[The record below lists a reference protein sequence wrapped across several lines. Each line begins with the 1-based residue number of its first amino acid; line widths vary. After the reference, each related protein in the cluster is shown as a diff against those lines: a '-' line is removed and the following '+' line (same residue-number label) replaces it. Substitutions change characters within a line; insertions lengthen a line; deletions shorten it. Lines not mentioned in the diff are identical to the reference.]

1 MSEGDT
7 IQPKYPVGSTVYAVR
22 VEHEPVWEDCPD
34 CCGKK
39 VWDASLPCG
48 DSLAIAC
55 PTCTRGY
62 EGSLG
67 KVSRYVITAGVAAYA
82 VRSVRYDTEKGFEY
96 VTDGGVFDSSKLYES
111 SDAALPHVEPT
122 YHARRESMEDHEFS
136 QRKHKR
142 KDRPGSMVSYARQQI
157 RKSRKEIEQWEDRL
171 KREGQR

>member
-1 MSEGDT
+1 MSKAIE
-7 IQPKYPVGSTVYAVR
+7 PRFPVGSTVYVVR
-22 VEHEPVWEDCPD
+22 VEHEPIWEDCPD

-48 DSLAIAC
+48 DKLPIAC

-67 KVSRYVITAGVAAYA
+67 KVSRYVITAGVAAHG
-82 VRSVRYDTEKGFEY
+82 VNSIRYDTEKGMEY
-96 VTDGGVFDSSKLYES
+96 VTSGGVFKES
-111 SDAALPHVEPT
+111 EVHASNDAALPLVEPA
-122 YHARRESMEDHEFS
+122 YHARREHMEDHEFS

-157 RKSRKEIEQWEDRL
+157 RRAKKEIERWEIRVD
-171 KREGQR
+171 REGAK